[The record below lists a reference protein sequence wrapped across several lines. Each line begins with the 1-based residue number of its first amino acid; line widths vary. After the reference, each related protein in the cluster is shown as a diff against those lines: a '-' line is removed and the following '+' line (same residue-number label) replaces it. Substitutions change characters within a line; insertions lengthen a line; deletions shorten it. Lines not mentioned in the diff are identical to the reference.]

1 MEPKGKQR
9 RRVHDE
15 ALKTLSAEDLS
26 KFVSERSKADIE
38 RNPNLQAIRVY
49 LMDGSYKAFKI
60 DPAEVTVEE
69 LWEVASNK
77 LMLTPSSCQS
87 FFIWGLRDNFEL
99 LLYPHQRVDSI
110 FKDWELFEQRYN
122 NARPSGGK
130 NIGSTLARSMSSL
143 ARTPSIREEPA
154 ETETKLVFRKTAI
167 VPLSEEMRYQD
178 SGAVHLFYIE
188 AVRNVLASNYPCE
201 VETAIQLGGI
211 QLQLTV
217 GDKNNDIH
225 KPGYLKGT
233 VTNYIPNYLFSRM
246 KAEEWEH
253 LLFEQ
258 HSKCKGKN
266 PYNLEVEYL
275 TLVRAWKHYGC
286 TFFKGRYSQNDTFY
300 KAEFEGKVRIGVNAY
315 GIHIIEP
322 TLLKIV
328 SYTWDQLGDWTAQ
341 KQDFM
346 LEVMMPSPPPKG
358 LVNKLTASLRK
369 KEKKVY
375 FLKSNQAELLNDTM
389 WDWLDYLGKLEDL
402 DADQGGRK
410 QTQSQPDDL
419 V

>member
-87 FFIWGLRDNFEL
+87 FFIWGLRDNFGLFLDDGISCEEL

-188 AVRNVLASNYPCE
+188 
-201 VETAIQLGGI
+201 
-211 QLQLTV
+211 
-217 GDKNNDIH
+217 
-225 KPGYLKGT
+225 
-233 VTNYIPNYLFSRM
+233 
-246 KAEEWEH
+246 
-253 LLFEQ
+253 
-258 HSKCKGKN
+258 
-266 PYNLEVEYL
+266 
-275 TLVRAWKHYGC
+275 
-286 TFFKGRYSQNDTFY
+286 
-300 KAEFEGKVRIGVNAY
+300 
-315 GIHIIEP
+315 
-322 TLLKIV
+322 V
-328 SYTWDQLGDWTAQ
+328 SC
-341 KQDFM
+341 M
-346 LEVMMPSPPPKG
+346 
-358 LVNKLTASLRK
+358 
-369 KEKKVY
+369 
-375 FLKSNQAELLNDTM
+375 
-389 WDWLDYLGKLEDL
+389 
-402 DADQGGRK
+402 ADRW
-410 QTQSQPDDL
+410 
-419 V
+419 VI